1 MKATQKSEGEP
12 KSEEPETPA
21 SSKAPTNARDA
32 VAARMLSK
40 TFSHKGIQQHVLK
53 NLDVVIRRGDFTVI
67 MGPSGAGKSTLLYA
81 LSGMDKPSLGSV
93 MFDGADLAQLDQDKL
108 AVFRRNHCGFVFQQ
122 INLLDSMSL
131 MDNVMAPGLLIGKR
145 KMVAARANTLF
156 DLVGIDD
163 VTRKKFPGM
172 ISGGEAQRAAI
183 VRALINEPEVLFADE
198 PTGQLNSENSQLV
211 LDLLSRFNRAGQTV
225 VMVTHDLT
233 SALRGNRILYLRDGT
248 VQGELKLDLFDSVSK
263 ERRERLTA
271 FLAEMGW

>member
-145 KMVAARANTLF
+145 KMVAARASTLF

>member
-93 MFDGADLAQLDQDKL
+93 IFDGADLAQLDQDKL

>member
-156 DLVGIDD
+156 DLVGIDNA
-163 VTRKKFPGM
+163 TRKKFPGM

>member
-1 MKATQKSEGEP
+1 MKATQKSEGGP

-32 VAARMLSK
+32 VVARMLSK

-93 MFDGADLAQLDQDKL
+93 MFDGTDLAQLDQDKL

-145 KMVAARANTLF
+145 KMVAARASTLF

-248 VQGELKLDLFDSVSK
+248 VQGELKLDLFDSMSK

>member
-248 VQGELKLDLFDSVSK
+248 VQGELKLDLFDSMSK

>member
-53 NLDVVIRRGDFTVI
+53 NLEVVIRRGDFTVI

-93 MFDGADLAQLDQDKL
+93 MFDGADLAQLNQDKL

-156 DLVGIDD
+156 DLVGIDNA
-163 VTRKKFPGM
+163 TRKKFPGM

-198 PTGQLNSENSQLV
+198 PTGQLNSENSQLI

-248 VQGELKLDLFDSVSK
+248 VQGELKLDLFDSMSK

>member
-93 MFDGADLAQLDQDKL
+93 IFDGADLAQLDQDKL

-248 VQGELKLDLFDSVSK
+248 VQGELKLDLFDSMSK

>member
-156 DLVGIDD
+156 DLVGLDNA
-163 VTRKKFPGM
+163 TRKKFPGM

-263 ERRERLTA
+263 ERREGLTA

>member
-156 DLVGIDD
+156 DLVGIDNA
-163 VTRKKFPGM
+163 TRKKFPGM

-198 PTGQLNSENSQLV
+198 PTGQLNSENSQLI

-248 VQGELKLDLFDSVSK
+248 VQGELKLDLFDSMSK